1 MQNENYRGQSSVL
14 VYLKLSNILVDAILN
29 LNLIESVFLESHAGI
44 PATISRLLSFCRN
57 KSDIFAIMT
66 DRPFRVDKEI
76 TLPRDFNIDR
86 YKSIEAWDSII
97 LSYIV
102 KQLINYP
109 TIVTKTSS
117 IITDHIYVSCP
128 VNIIECSVFVS

>member
-1 MQNENYRGQSSVL
+1 
-14 VYLKLSNILVDAILN
+14 
-29 LNLIESVFLESHAGI
+29 
-44 PATISRLLSFCRN
+44 
-57 KSDIFAIMT
+57 MT
-66 DRPFRVDKEI
+66 DRAFRVDKEI
-76 TLPRDFNIDR
+76 TLPRDFNINR

-128 VNIIECSVFVS
+128 VNIIECSVCVI

>member
-1 MQNENYRGQSSVL
+1 
-14 VYLKLSNILVDAILN
+14 
-29 LNLIESVFLESHAGI
+29 
-44 PATISRLLSFCRN
+44 
-57 KSDIFAIMT
+57 MT
-66 DRPFRVDKEI
+66 DRAFRVDKEI
-76 TLPRDFNIDR
+76 TLPRDFNINR